1 MPKVEIDEIDQK
13 IVDALIEN
21 GRASAAEI
29 ARAIGGIS
37 ERVVR
42 YRMERLIRE
51 GVVKI
56 GAIVNPVALGYA
68 VMADVFL
75 EVESGGIEEVS
86 RQVMKYDCVTYLA
99 FSIGESDVSLQIVGK
114 NNEQIYT
121 FVTDV
126 LGKLPKVRRTVTSIV
141 PVKLKDV
148 YEWRIPDSS
157 VTRR

>member
-13 IVDALIEN
+13 IVDVLIEN

-56 GAIVNPVALGYA
+56 GAIVNPVMLGYA

-86 RQVMKYDCVTYLA
+86 RQVMSYDCVTYLA
-99 FSIGESDVSLQIVGK
+99 FSIGESDVSVQIVGK

-148 YEWRIPDSS
+148 YEWRIPDQI

>member
-13 IVDALIEN
+13 IVDALIED

-37 ERVVR
+37 
-42 YRMERLIRE
+42 ERLIRE

-157 VTRR
+157 VNRR

>member
-1 MPKVEIDEIDQK
+1 MPIVEIDEIDQK
-13 IVDALIEN
+13 IVDVLIED
-21 GRASAAEI
+21 GRASAAAI
-29 ARAIGGIS
+29 ARTIGGIS

-42 YRMERLIRE
+42 YRMERLLRE

-86 RQVMKYDCVTYLA
+86 RQVMAYDCVTYLA
-99 FSIGESDVSLQIVGK
+99 FSIGESDVSVQIVGK
-114 NNEQIYT
+114 DNEQIYT

-126 LGKLPKVRRTVTSIV
+126 LGRLPKVRRTVTSIV

-148 YEWRIPDSS
+148 YEWRIPDPS

>member
-148 YEWRIPDSS
+148 YEWRIPDQS

>member
-13 IVDALIEN
+13 IVDALIED

-157 VTRR
+157 VNRR